1 MPYIVYETATRE
13 VVSAGIKATSAAA
26 ATLAAT
32 DADWSAYA
40 SEVTGNDF
48 DPNAEPGWF
57 LTTAGKIVREI
68 PVPPI
73 DLTKNAAWAAHYYLS
88 DLWEQLHAEAAG
100 HPWAEV
106 IRVHDFFVI
115 VHKSNFRIVSE
126 NPNSLSAAKRE
137 AYLQALPDGPKDAS
151 GNRMAIP
158 ALFAT
163 IVAVTDTELGTN
175 QGITYVNP
183 VDANHWTIAQ
193 ALSTLNRSNAGLGS
207 TSDTF
212 LVTEAQLA
220 SGTWIDAITP

>member
-68 PVPPI
+68 PVAPI
-73 DLTKNAAWAAHYYLS
+73 ELTKAAAWAAHDYLS
-88 DLWEQLHAEAAG
+88 DLWEQLHAEGAG

-106 IRVHDFFVI
+106 VLVHDFFVI

-126 NPNSLSAAKRE
+126 NPNSLSAAVRE
-137 AYLQALPDGPKDAS
+137 AYLRALPDGPVDATGARETIS
-151 GNRMAIP
+151 S
-158 ALFAT
+158 LFAQV
-163 IVAVTDTELGTN
+163 VANPVGTA
-175 QGITYVNP
+175 QGITFVNP
-183 VDANHWTIAQ
+183 SSAVQLTMTQ
-193 ALSTLNRSNAGLGS
+193 ALNTQLREAIGLGP
-207 TSDTF
+207 TTGTF
-212 LVTEAQLA
+212 SVTEAQLA
-220 SGTWIDAITP
+220 SGTWIDSITP